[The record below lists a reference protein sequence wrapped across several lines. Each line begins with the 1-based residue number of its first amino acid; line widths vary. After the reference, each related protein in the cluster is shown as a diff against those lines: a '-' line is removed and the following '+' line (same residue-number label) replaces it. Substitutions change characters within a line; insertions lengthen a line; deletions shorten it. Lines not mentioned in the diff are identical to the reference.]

1 MDNSSAE
8 IAFAGALLAGNDAAE
23 ANEDLFAAL
32 VHRQTRFVFRVAFSV
47 LRDPHDA
54 EEVVQETFLRLYR
67 NSAWR
72 EMRDERAFLAC
83 AAWRIAIDRLPKN
96 RPVEAP
102 GEFALASPEPG
113 PEATLMKAEQIAAVH
128 RLIDGL
134 PEELRQPLALSTVEE
149 LSSREIAD
157 IMGIAE
163 GTVRTRLWRARQILK
178 HKLEKYGH

>member
-8 IAFAGALLAGNDAAE
+8 IAFAGALLAGNDEAE
-23 ANEDLFAAL
+23 AREDLFAAL
-32 VHRQTRFVFRVAFSV
+32 VHRQSRFVFRVAFSV

-67 NSAWR
+67 NSAWM
-72 EMRDERAFLAC
+72 EMKDERAFLAR
-83 AAWRIAIDRLPKN
+83 AAWRVAIDRLPKH
-96 RPVEAP
+96 RCMEASP
-102 GEFALASPEPG
+102 ALASHEPG
-113 PEATLMKAEQIAAVH
+113 PEAAVLRAEQIAAVH
-128 RLIDGL
+128 RMIDGL
-134 PEELRQPLALSTVEE
+134 PEELRQPLALSTMDE

-178 HKLEKYGH
+178 RKLEKYGN

>member
-1 MDNSSAE
+1 MDNRLAE
-8 IAFAGALLAGNDAAE
+8 IAFAGALLAGNDEAE
-23 ANEDLFAAL
+23 AREDLFAAL
-32 VHRQTRFVFRVAFSV
+32 VHRQSRFVFRVAFSV

-67 NSAWR
+67 NSAWQG
-72 EMRDERAFLAC
+72 MRDERAFLAR

-102 GEFALASPEPG
+102 AALTSNEPG
-113 PEATLMKAEQIAAVH
+113 PEAAVLRAEQIAAVH

-134 PEELRQPLALSTVEE
+134 PEELRQPLALSTVDE
-149 LSSREIAD
+149 LNSREVAE

-178 HKLEKYGH
+178 QKLVNYGH